1 MEGTENAEAPM
12 SFFDLAGQN
21 ILSPMVLFFVLGAAL
36 SLARSDLS
44 IPGSVAKLL
53 SLYLMMSIG
62 FRGGVEV
69 AHHGLSAALAAALA
83 AGVML
88 SFAIPFV
95 AFVLLRIATGLS
107 VPDAAS
113 VAAHY
118 GSISAVTLVAVTSAL
133 GQLGI
138 PFEGYMIAV
147 AAAMET
153 PAILSA
159 LFLARGGQAQA
170 QGRGSELVREILLN
184 GAVVMLLGSFLIG
197 IVTGDR
203 GQVLLKPF
211 LVDAFPGFLCLF
223 LLDMGLVA
231 GRGLRDER
239 RSLSFRLAVFA
250 VVMPLIGGACAALLA
265 PWIGLST
272 GGIAVFITL
281 AASASYIAV
290 PAAMR
295 LALPQARAAIPLALS
310 LGVTFP
316 FNLLLGIPL
325 YISLARAIG
334 G

>member
-1 MEGTENAEAPM
+1 M
-12 SFFDLAGQN
+12 SFFDLASQN
-21 ILSPMVLFFVLGAAL
+21 ILSPMVLFFVLGTAL

-69 AHHGLSAALAAALA
+69 AHHGLSVTLAASLA
-83 AGVML
+83 AGVLL
-88 SFAIPFV
+88 SFAIPFL
-95 AFVLLRIATGLS
+95 AYGLLRLATPLS

-133 GQLGI
+133 GQLRI

-159 LFLARGGQAQA
+159 LFLARGSQARE
-170 QGRGSELVREILLN
+170 RGGELAREILLN

-197 IVTGDR
+197 ILTGDR
-203 GQVLLKPF
+203 GQALLKPF

-239 RSLSFRLAVFA
+239 RLLSLRLAAFA
-250 VVMPLIGGACAALLA
+250 VVMPLIGGTCAALLA
-265 PWIGLST
+265 PWLGLSA
-272 GGIAVFITL
+272 GGIAVFMTL

-295 LALPQARAAIPLALS
+295 LALPQANAAIPLTLS

-325 YISLARAIG
+325 YIATARAIG
-334 G
+334 GL

>member
-1 MEGTENAEAPM
+1 M

-69 AHHGLSAALAAALA
+69 AHHGLSATLAAALA

-95 AFVLLRIATGLS
+95 AFALLRAATRLS

-159 LFLARGGQAQA
+159 LFLARGGQAQ
-170 QGRGSELVREILLN
+170 GRGSELVREILLN

-203 GQVLLKPF
+203 GQVLMKPF

-239 RSLSFRLAVFA
+239 RVLSLRLAVFA
-250 VVMPLIGGACAALLA
+250 VVIPLIGGMCAALLA

-295 LALPQARAAIPLALS
+295 LALPSANAAIPLTLS

-325 YISLARAIG
+325 YIAVARWIG

>member
-44 IPGSVAKLL
+44 IPGAVAKLL

-62 FRGGVEV
+62 FRGGGEV
-69 AHHGLSAALAAALA
+69 AHHGLSATLAAALA
-83 AGVML
+83 AGVTL
-88 SFAIPFV
+88 SFAIPFA
-95 AFVLLRIATGLS
+95 AFALLRAATRLS

-159 LFLARGGQAQA
+159 LFLARGGQA

-239 RSLSFRLAVFA
+239 RLLSLRLAVFA
-250 VVMPLIGGACAALLA
+250 VVMPLIGGTCAALLA
-265 PWIGLST
+265 PWTGLST

-295 LALPQARAAIPLALS
+295 LALPQATAAIPLTLS

-325 YISLARAIG
+325 YISVARAIG

>member
-1 MEGTENAEAPM
+1 M

-44 IPGSVAKLL
+44 IPGAVAKLL

-69 AHHGLSAALAAALA
+69 AHHGLSATLAAALA

-95 AFVLLRIATGLS
+95 AFALLRAATRLS

-159 LFLARGGQAQA
+159 LFLARGGQAQ
-170 QGRGSELVREILLN
+170 GRGSELVREILLN

-197 IVTGDR
+197 ILTGDR

-239 RSLSFRLAVFA
+239 RLLSFRLAVFA

-295 LALPQARAAIPLALS
+295 LALPQANAAIPLTLS

-325 YISLARAIG
+325 YISAARAIG
-334 G
+334 GE

>member
-21 ILSPMVLFFVLGAAL
+21 ILSPMVLFFVLGTAL

-69 AHHGLSAALAAALA
+69 AHHGLSATLAASLA

-95 AFVLLRIATGLS
+95 AFGLLRLSTRLS

-159 LFLARGGQAQA
+159 LFLARGGQAR
-170 QGRGSELVREILLN
+170 GRGSELAREILLN
-184 GAVVMLLGSFLIG
+184 GAVVMLLGSFAIG
-197 IVTGDR
+197 ILTGDR
-203 GQVLLKPF
+203 GQTLLKPF

-239 RSLSFRLAVFA
+239 RLLSLRLVAFA
-250 VVMPLIGGACAALLA
+250 VVMPLIGGAYAALLA
-265 PWIGLST
+265 PWIGLSA

-295 LALPQARAAIPLALS
+295 LALPGANAAVPLTLS

-325 YISLARAIG
+325 YIAVARWIG

>member
-1 MEGTENAEAPM
+1 M

-21 ILSPMVLFFVLGAAL
+21 MLSPMVLFFVLGTAL

-69 AHHGLSAALAAALA
+69 AHHGLSATLAAALA

-88 SFAIPFV
+88 SFALPFV
-95 AFVLLRIATGLS
+95 AFGMLRAVTRLS

-133 GQLGI
+133 GQLGL

-159 LFLARGGQAQA
+159 LFLARGGSA
-170 QGRGSELVREILLN
+170 QGRGTELVREILLN

-197 IVTGDR
+197 IVSGDR
-203 GQVLLKPF
+203 GQALLKPF

-239 RSLSFRLAVFA
+239 RLLSLRLAVFA
-250 VVMPLIGGACAALLA
+250 IVMPLTGGTAAALLA
-265 PWIGLST
+265 PCIGLSV
-272 GGIAVFITL
+272 GGMAVFITL

-295 LALPQARAAIPLALS
+295 LALPQANAAIPLTLS

-325 YISLARAIG
+325 YIAVARWIG

>member
-1 MEGTENAEAPM
+1 M
-12 SFFDLAGQN
+12 SFFQLASQN
-21 ILSPMVLFFVLGAAL
+21 LLSPMVLFFVLGAGL

-44 IPGSVAKLL
+44 IPGAVAKLL

-69 AHHGLSAALAAALA
+69 AHHGVSATLLGALTAGLA
-83 AGVML
+83 L
-88 SFAIPFV
+88 SFVIPF
-95 AFVLLRIATGLS
+95 AAYALLRRISPLS
-107 VPDAAS
+107 RVDAAS

-133 GQLGI
+133 GQMRV

-159 LFLARGGQAQA
+159 LILARKAQVSG
-170 QGRGSELVREILLN
+170 GRGELLREILLN
-184 GAVVMLLGSFLIG
+184 GAVVMLLGSFVIG
-197 IVTGDR
+197 ILTGDR
-203 GQVLLKPF
+203 GQTLLKPF
-211 LVDAFPGFLCLF
+211 LVDSFPGFLCLF

-239 RSLSFRLAVFA
+239 GLLSLRLVAFA
-250 VVMPLIGGACAALLA
+250 LVMPLIGAVCAAAVA
-265 PWIGLST
+265 PLIGLSA
-272 GGIAVFITL
+272 GGVAVLITL

-295 LALPQARAAIPLALS
+295 LALPQANAAIPLTLS

-316 FNLLLGIPL
+316 FNLLFGIPI
-325 YISLARAIG
+325 YIAFANWIAG
-334 G
+334 